1 MLFLFLEQERE
12 KALLT
17 PIIDRA
23 KEAIRDVAK
32 ENGYTYIFD
41 SAVGVT
47 LYEGGDD
54 VLPLVKKK
62 LGLN

>member
-1 MLFLFLEQERE
+1 MKQAYFFVDDVIWCL
-12 KALLT
+12 
-17 PIIDRA
+17 
-23 KEAIRDVAK
+23 RDVAK

-54 VLPLVKKK
+54 ILPLVKKK